1 MKLVYIYI
9 YPSVLKILHRYTRLK
24 RAWTRFPSLSDV
36 FRRTCRVTYIAVS
49 NVPTVSFERELFR
62 LEFFSSNIVTRSFE
76 FRFENEDRKYWK
88 MRGIFFFESM
98 KERASNDFG
107 IVLEEFWKNEIFLL
121 IDFSFLCVAGKV
133 SRIVRILEHSIRRR
147 EEDLKFKREGNF
159 KRVILFLLLRVELFT
174 YARIAKI

>member
-1 MKLVYIYI
+1 
-9 YPSVLKILHRYTRLK
+9 
-24 RAWTRFPSLSDV
+24 
-36 FRRTCRVTYIAVS
+36 
-49 NVPTVSFERELFR
+49 
-62 LEFFSSNIVTRSFE
+62 
-76 FRFENEDRKYWK
+76 
-88 MRGIFFFESM
+88 M